1 MTGAPEPPGT
11 GRVGRADDRAQQAE
25 AIGAE
30 WDRRYGAAETP
41 RLFRAEPDE
50 SLVELVAP
58 LAPGTALDLGA
69 GEGRNSLWLAA
80 AGWEVTAVDASG
92 VALGRL
98 REAADAAEVGR
109 RVETVR
115 SDIVTFADE
124 HGAPGSQFD
133 LVLVCF
139 VHPEPTGRPALL
151 AAAAGAVAP
160 GGHLLVVGHHRD
172 SFGISGP
179 PDAARLYVEAD
190 FDAVAPEL
198 AVLRVGRR
206 LGHSDVETPATDIV
220 FFARRAGAA
229 GS

>member
-1 MTGAPEPPGT
+1 MTGAPTSAGAGP
-11 GRVGRADDRAQQAE
+11 ADGHARQED

-30 WDRRYGAAETP
+30 WDRRYGDAETP

-50 SLVELVAP
+50 SLVELAGP

-80 AGWEVTAVDASG
+80 AGWQVTAVDASQ
-92 VALGRL
+92 VALGRI
-98 REAADAAEVGR
+98 REAADAAGLGR

-115 SDIVTFADE
+115 AGIVSFADE
-124 HGAPGSQFD
+124 HGVPESRFD

-139 VHPEPTGRPALL
+139 VHPEPAERPALL

-160 GGHLLVVGHHRD
+160 GGHLLVVAHHRD

-190 FDAVAPEL
+190 FDKVAPDL
-198 AVLRVGRR
+198 AVLRVARR

-220 FFARRAGAA
+220 FWARRAVTA